1 MISQGERVTAYGDTF
16 GDGAVQ
22 LSFTLPVPAG
32 EKARQAALILVAG
45 MGFQDARVVWMDP
58 IDPAFTYFIVYG
70 RTRETVDMTTIQV
83 HEPAYRSMEPDEVS
97 RFIRETFGRKLTVIG
112 ACIGSDAHTVG
123 IDAIMNMKGYDMHK
137 GLESYPEIRALNL
150 GAQVP
155 CETLAARAAEEQ
167 ADALLVSQVVTQK
180 NAHLENLTRLIEI
193 LEAEGLS
200 ERMVLVVGG
209 PQVTPELAKELGYDA
224 GFGPGTYPE
233 HVASFLVHEL
243 AARKEQGPTHETGQ
257 G

>member
-1 MISQGERVTAYGDTF
+1 MTAHAQGGRVTAYGDTR

-22 LSFTLPVPAG
+22 LSFTLPVPSG

-45 MGFQDARVVWMDP
+45 MGLQDARVILMDP
-58 IDPAFTYFIVYG
+58 IDPGFTYFIVYG
-70 RTRETVDMTTIQV
+70 RTRETVDMSSIQV
-83 HEPAYRSMEPDEVS
+83 HEVAYRMMEPEEING
-97 RFIRETFGRKLTVIG
+97 FIRETFGRKLVVIG

-137 GLESYPEIRALNL
+137 GLESYAEIKALNL

-155 CETLAARAAEEQ
+155 GEALAARAAEEE
-167 ADALLVSQVVTQK
+167 ADAVLVSQVVTQK
-180 NAHLENLTRLIEI
+180 NAHLKNLTRFIEI

-200 ERMVLVVGG
+200 EQMVLIVGG

-224 GFGPGTYPE
+224 GFGRGTYPE
-233 HVASFLVHEL
+233 HVASYLVQEL
-243 AARKEQGPTHETGQ
+243 AARIKEGAPWKS
-257 G
+257 